1 MKYLNNLYVFQPVF
15 NSMRLYVLSHLNLK
29 VATSPILRLQL
40 VSFRRK
46 MAGAKSV
53 QIWLPTLLEWEVE
66 LVAPSRKENK
76 NQQRHFHVSLYCHF
90 RICFHD

>member
-1 MKYLNNLYVFQPVF
+1 MFQPVF
-15 NSMRLYVLSHLNLK
+15 NSMRLYVLSHLNVK

-40 VSFRRK
+40 VSFGRK

-76 NQQRHFHVSLYCHF
+76 NSDTFMYHFVISEYTSMI
-90 RICFHD
+90 RSG